1 MGDMIDS
8 NTIILEFFNNN
19 WIGILLAINF
29 FKVIAVLTPSN
40 KDDSV
45 VALFSDMF
53 DMIKSMGAVAGNI
66 AKLPFKKT
74 GR

>member
-1 MGDMIDS
+1 MVDS

-19 WIGILLAINF
+19 WIGILLTINL

-53 DMIKSMGAVAGNI
+53 DMIKSMGNVAGNI
-66 AKLPFKKT
+66 AKLPFKK
-74 GR
+74 RDEK